1 MDYKDLSPELR
12 EEAKKCTTPEE
23 FLELAKRE
31 GIQLNNEQLE
41 AINGGDGG
49 WGSSDCDWFDTCSSD
64 L

>member
-1 MDYKDLSPELR
+1 MDFDNLSPELR
-12 EEAKKCTTPEE
+12 EEAKKCKSPED

-41 AINGGDGG
+41 VISAGGG
-49 WGSSDCDWFDTCSSD
+49 WINPDCDWHDSCSCD